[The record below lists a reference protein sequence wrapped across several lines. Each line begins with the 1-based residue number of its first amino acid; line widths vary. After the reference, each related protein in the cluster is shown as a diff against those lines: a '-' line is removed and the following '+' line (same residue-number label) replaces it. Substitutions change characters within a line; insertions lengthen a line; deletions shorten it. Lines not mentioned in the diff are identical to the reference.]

1 MSFSTLM
8 ARHRRSLLALLALAI
23 LGGLLAGSSLPVG
36 LFPTVPFPRIA
47 VSIDAGDR
55 PIDQTEATITR
66 PMEQAIR
73 AVPGVRNVRSTTSRG
88 AADISVNFAWNSD
101 MNLALQRTEASLSR
115 AAATLPHGVTFTVRR
130 MDPTVFPVVA
140 YSLTSDRTGPV
151 ALRRYAEQT
160 LVPLLTNI
168 DGVARAEVF
177 GGGRAEFRVEADP
190 GRLRALGL
198 TLGDIDQALAAANV
212 LEANGKLED
221 RGKLYLALTDSS
233 LTSAANIQQVVI
245 KSAGGTI
252 VRLGDVASVRLT
264 SAPQFV
270 RVTADGHNAVLINVY
285 QQPSGDTVR
294 IVKDVAKV
302 FADSRR
308 TAPPGITAAAWYDQ
322 SELITESARGLTE
335 AIAIGAVLAALVLL
349 VFLRNI
355 GVTVVAIVVVPIVLA
370 LTTLALKLT
379 GQSFNIMTL
388 GGMAAA
394 IGLIIDDAIVMI
406 EHMERRL
413 FESPE
418 NPTATMRAAAVEF
431 FRPLAG
437 SSAATILIFIP
448 LAFLTGVTGAFF
460 KALSLTM
467 AISLVAS
474 FLIAWLITPILMERL
489 YHKADAKREVEGRW
503 GLRYRGALKRVVGT
517 PVIVLLAIVPLA
529 IGGVIAFMT
538 LPSGFMPKM
547 DEGGFILDYVTP
559 PGTSLTESDRL
570 IRQIEAIVRD
580 TPEVVTYSRR
590 TGSQLGGGLT
600 EPNTGDFFIR
610 LKSGHRRNIEAVME
624 DVRGRIEAQVPG
636 VQVDTTQLMED
647 LIGDLTSVPQPIE
660 VKLFGE
666 DEAMLQ
672 ATARQ
677 VAAKLKGVRG
687 LAEIKDGVVV
697 AGDALDVRIDRAR
710 AALEGIDPAE
720 GSKQT
725 TALLSGVVSTQVQ
738 SGPILTDV
746 RVWAPEVSRE
756 RISDIAATPLKAA
769 DGHIFP
775 LSRIA
780 DVNILP
786 GQAEVSRE
794 GGRRMIAVTAR
805 VEGRDMGSAAKEVDR
820 LISGANVLPAG
831 TSFEMGGLYA
841 EQQSAF
847 RGMAA
852 VFAAALAIVTVLL
865 LVLYENFKV
874 VATIIA
880 MPPLAACA
888 VAVGLWL
895 TGIEL
900 NIMALMGLTMVIGI
914 VTEVAI
920 FYFTEYDSLLA
931 EGVPPDQALVDAGAN
946 RLRPITMTTLAAILA
961 LAPLAL
967 ALGAG
972 SAMQKPLAVAIIAG
986 LIAQGP
992 LVLLAM
998 PALFKLIGGANP
1010 RIVAD
1015 PPTVSTNEQL

>member
-1 MSFSTLM
+1 MNFSAFM
-8 ARHRRSLLALLALAI
+8 ARHRRSLLALLTLAI

-36 LFPTVPFPRIA
+36 LFPTVLFPRIQ

-73 AVPGVRNVRSTTSRG
+73 AVPGVTNLRSATSRG
-88 AADISVNFAWNSD
+88 AADISVNFAWNTNMD
-101 MNLALQRTEASLSR
+101 LALQRTEASLSR
-115 AAATLPHGVTFTVRR
+115 ASATLPPGVNFMVRR
-130 MDPTVFPVVA
+130 MDPTVFPVAA
-140 YSLTSDRTGPV
+140 YSLTSDKTGPV
-151 ALRRYAEQT
+151 ALRRYAELT
-160 LVPLLTNI
+160 LAPLLTNI
-168 DGVARAEVF
+168 NGVARADVL
-177 GGGRAEFRVEADP
+177 GGGRAEYRVEADP
-190 GRLRALGL
+190 ARLRALGL
-198 TLGDIDQALAAANV
+198 TLADVNQALAAANV
-212 LEANGKLED
+212 LEATGKLED

-233 LTSAANIQQVVI
+233 LTTAADIGQVVV
-245 KSAGGTI
+245 KSAGGGI
-252 VRLGDVASVRLT
+252 VRLGDVATVRLT

-270 RVTADGHNAVLINVY
+270 RVTADGHDAVLINVY

-294 IVKDVAKV
+294 IVKDVTKV
-302 FADSRR
+302 FADARR
-308 TAPPGITAAAWYDQ
+308 SAPAGVKAAPWYDQ
-322 SELITESARGLTE
+322 SELITASARGLAE

-355 GVTVVAIVVVPIVLA
+355 GVTVVAIVVVPAVLA
-370 LTTLALKLT
+370 LTTLALKVT

-413 FESPE
+413 HEAPQQRV
-418 NPTATMRAAAVEF
+418 ATLRAAAVEF
-431 FRPLAG
+431 LRPLSG
-437 SSAATILIFIP
+437 SSAATILIFLP

-467 AISLVAS
+467 AIALTAS
-474 FLIAWLITPILMERL
+474 FLIAWLVTPILMERL
-489 YHKADAKREVEGRW
+489 YRNVDPKPHVEGRW
-503 GLRYRGALKRVVGT
+503 GRQYRDLLGRAVRSPLVA
-517 PVIVLLAIVPLA
+517 VLAMIPLA
-529 IGGVIAFMT
+529 AGGVVAFMT

-547 DEGGFILDYVTP
+547 DEGGFILDYITP

-570 IRQIEAIVRD
+570 VRQIEGIVRD

-590 TGSQLGGGLT
+590 TGLQLGGGLS
-600 EPNTGDFFIR
+600 EANIGDFFIR
-610 LKSGHRRNIEAVME
+610 LKSGSRRDIEAVME
-624 DVRGRIEAQVPG
+624 DVRGRVEAQVPG
-636 VQVDTTQLMED
+636 VEIETAQLMED
-647 LIGDLTSVPQPIE
+647 LIGDLTAVPQPIE
-660 VKLFGE
+660 VKLFGD
-666 DEAMLQ
+666 DEAILQ
-672 ATARQ
+672 ATAKR
-677 VAAKLKGVRG
+677 VASKVADVRG
-687 LAEIKDGVVV
+687 LTEIKNGVVV
-697 AGDALDVRIDRAR
+697 AGDALDVRIDRAK

-720 GSKQT
+720 ASKQT
-725 TALLSGVVSTQVQ
+725 TALVSGVVSTQVQ

-746 RVWAPEVSRE
+746 RVWSPQVTRA
-756 RISDIAATPLKAA
+756 RIADIEAAPLKAA
-769 DGHIFP
+769 DGHIIP

-780 DVNILP
+780 TVRILP

-805 VEGRDMGSAAKEVDR
+805 VEGRDMGSAAKETQR
-820 LISGANVLPAG
+820 LVGEGNLLPAG
-831 TSFEMGGLYA
+831 VTFEMGGLFA

-847 RGMAA
+847 RGMAL

-865 LVLYENFKV
+865 LLLYESFKM
-874 VATIIA
+874 VATIVA
-880 MPPLAACA
+880 MPLLAACA

-920 FYFTEYDSLLA
+920 FYFTEYDTLVA
-931 EGVPPDQALVDAGAN
+931 EGVEPQQALVDAGAN
-946 RLRPITMTTLAAILA
+946 RLRPIAMTTLAAILA

-972 SAMQKPLAVAIIAG
+972 SAMQRPLAVAIIAG
-986 LIAQGP
+986 LVAQGP
-992 LVLLAM
+992 LVLLVM
-998 PALFKLIGGANP
+998 PALFKLIGGARP
-1010 RIVAD
+1010 SAAD
-1015 PPTVSTNEQL
+1015 APQP

>member
-1 MSFSTLM
+1 MNFSAVM
-8 ARHRRSLLALLALAI
+8 ARHRRSLLALLVLAI

-36 LFPTVPFPRIA
+36 LFPAVPFPRIA

-55 PIDQTEATITR
+55 PIDQTEAAITR

-101 MNLALQRTEASLSR
+101 MDLALQRTESNLAR
-115 AAATLPHGVTFTVRR
+115 AAAALPPGVSYTVRR
-130 MDPTVFPVVA
+130 MDPSVFPVVA
-140 YSLTSDRTGPV
+140 YSLTSDRIGPV
-151 ALRRYAEQT
+151 ALRRYAEQV
-160 LVPLLTNI
+160 LVPLLTNV
-168 DGVARAEVF
+168 DGVARAQVL

-198 TLGDIDQALAAANV
+198 TLADINKALGAANV
-212 LEANGKLED
+212 LEATGKLED
-221 RGKLYLALTDSS
+221 RGKLYLVLTDSS
-233 LTSAANIQQVVI
+233 LTDAADIQQVVI
-245 KSAGGTI
+245 KSAGGAI
-252 VRLGDVASVRLT
+252 VRLGDLASVRLT

-270 RVTADGHNAVLINVY
+270 HVTADGRDAVLINVY
-285 QQPSGDTVR
+285 QQPIGDTVR
-294 IVKDVAKV
+294 IDKDVAKV
-302 FADSRR
+302 FAGARH
-308 TAPPGITAAAWYDQ
+308 TAPPGLNAAVWYDQ
-322 SELITESARGLTE
+322 SELINASAQGLVE

-355 GVTVVAIVVVPIVLA
+355 GVTVVAIVVVPVVLA

-413 FESPE
+413 HESPE
-418 NPTATMRAAAVEF
+418 DRIATLRAAAVEF

-437 SSAATILIFIP
+437 SSAATILIFLP

-474 FLIAWLITPILMERL
+474 FLIAWLVTPILMERL
-489 YHKADAKREVEGRW
+489 YREADAKQEAEGRW
-503 GLRYRGALKRVVGT
+503 GRRYRSTLRRTVET
-517 PVIVLLAIVPLA
+517 PLVVLLAVVPLA

-570 IRQIEAIVRD
+570 IRQIEAIVHD

-624 DVRGRIEAQVPG
+624 DVRGRVEARVPG
-636 VQVDTTQLMED
+636 VRVDTAQLMED

-677 VAAKLKGVRG
+677 VAAKLRGVRG

-720 GSKQT
+720 ASKQT
-725 TALLSGVVSTQVQ
+725 TVMLSGVVSTQVQ
-738 SGPILTDV
+738 SRAVLTDV
-746 RVWAPEVSRE
+746 RVWAPEVSRA
-756 RISDIAATPLKAA
+756 RIADIAATPLKAA

-780 DVNILP
+780 DVDILP

-805 VEGRDMGSAAKEVDR
+805 VEGRDMGSAAKEVERRVGGDNM
-820 LISGANVLPAG
+820 LLAG
-831 TSFEMGGLYA
+831 ISFEMGGLYA

-852 VFAAALAIVTVLL
+852 VFAAALATVAVLL
-865 LVLYENFKV
+865 LILYENFKI

-880 MPPLAACA
+880 MPLLAACA
-888 VAVGLWL
+888 VAIGLWL

-920 FYFTEYDSLLA
+920 FYFTEYDGLVAL
-931 EGVPPDQALVDAGAN
+931 GVPPEQALIDAGAN
-946 RLRPITMTTLAAILA
+946 RLRPIAMTTLAAILA
-961 LAPLAL
+961 LTPLAL
-967 ALGAG
+967 TLGAG
-972 SAMQKPLAVAIIAG
+972 SSMQKPLAVAIIAG

-992 LVLLAM
+992 LVLLVM
-998 PALFKLIGGANP
+998 PALYRLIGGLGECASQ
-1010 RIVAD
+1010 
-1015 PPTVSTNEQL
+1015 PPPARV